1 MMSSSVMTLFSSH
14 SFWKLTTIL
23 GIVLWN
29 VFIQYHMIIVSS
41 YFGMRDWI
49 GIIGGLV
56 GLIAFDH
63 MEEKEKK
70 RKLDIK
76 ND

>member
-1 MMSSSVMTLFSSH
+1 MMSSSVIILFSSH
-14 SFWKLTTIL
+14 IFWKLTSIL

-29 VFIQYHMIIVSS
+29 VFIQYHVIIVSS
-41 YFGMRDWI
+41 YLGMRDWI

-56 GLIAFDH
+56 GLIGFEN
-63 MEEKEKK
+63 MEVKENK
-70 RKLDIK
+70 RKLDYK